1 MDRIN
6 GADTIDIGGGRR
18 GFRDENLVT
27 GTAGTVVTALHLNS
41 MQEEILKVITEAG
54 LVPSDADWTQLWQ
67 ALQILGLASDS
78 RSRRWLAVNSMTLSS
93 APGAPAAGD
102 AYLIP
107 TGATGIWAT
116 NVGKIA
122 QWSGAVWTYLTPPDG
137 HGISL
142 PDGRVFERIGGTYV
156 EKLALDVQSGKWNYA
171 VAGGTANALT
181 ANFTP
186 ALARAAGTTIRVRI
200 AADNTGPATLNGV
213 GIKWPL
219 PVNGDVNAGDL
230 KTGDIVTLIDDGTY
244 YRLVPTVGMMDSR
257 YSKLT
262 PPPATTFY
270 VVGPTGNDGNTGL
283 AATAAQGFATIA
295 GAIATL
301 NSRYST
307 LSRIT
312 LNVSAGTYA
321 GFSVDAGNI
330 RSWRI
335 NGAGVTSTIIDAS
348 STAVNGGRALLING
362 TDVIIQNADWKAF
375 NECVGVSPQGGVL
388 EVAGANNFEMASAGS
403 YGINAAGGQ
412 IGVYGNVKFSGS
424 GIACIAATSGAI
436 RLGYTDGITT
446 RNVAFEW
453 AAGTT
458 VSSGNVMATDS
469 GSIMAF
475 PSAVFQ
481 DGFPTGKKYDVRLN
495 GTVNTQGSGVNFF
508 AGTVAGASATG
519 GQYV

>member
-1 MDRIN
+1 MKYHAPYGSTDPDASYVDKDVP
-6 GADTIDIGGGRR
+6 GAVRGSAVPAPAIEDTQR
-18 GFRDENLVT
+18 
-27 GTAGTVVTALHLNS
+27 
-41 MQEEILKVITEAG
+41 EIVDVITKSG
-54 LVPSDADWTQLWQ
+54 
-67 ALQILGLASDS
+67 I
-78 RSRRWLAVNSMTLSS
+78 
-93 APGAPAAGD
+93 APGNAKQ
-102 AYLIP
+102 L
-107 TGATGIWAT
+107 
-116 NVGKIA
+116 A
-122 QWSGAVWTYLTPPDG
+122 QA
-137 HGISL
+137 I
-142 PDGRVFERIGGTYV
+142 
-156 EKLALDVQSGKWNYA
+156 QSGGLNYA
-171 VAGGTANALT
+171 VAAGTPNALT
-181 ANFTP
+181 ANFLQPVT
-186 ALARAAGTTIRVRI
+186 RAAGMVLRIRI
-200 AADNTGPATLNGV
+200 TSDNTGPATLNGV

-219 PVNGDVNAGDL
+219 PVNSDLNGGDL
-230 KTGDIVTLIDDGTY
+230 KSGDIVTLIDDGLY
-244 YRLVPTVGMMDSR
+244 YRVVPTVTMMDGR

-270 VVGPTGNDGNTGL
+270 VVGPAGNDNNTGL
-283 AATAAQGFATIA
+283 AATADQGFATIS

-301 NSRYST
+301 NSRFST

-335 NGAGVTSTIIDAS
+335 NGAGVNNTKVDAS

-362 TDVIIQNADWKAF
+362 TDVIIQNIAWKAF

-388 EVAGANNFEMASAGS
+388 EIAGANNFEMASAAS

-424 GIACIAATSGAI
+424 GIACIAATAGAI
-436 RLGYTDGITT
+436 RLGYADSVTT
-446 RNVAFEW
+446 RSVAFEW
-453 AAGTT
+453 VAGTT

-481 DGFPTGKKYDVRLN
+481 DGFPNGKKYDVRLN

-508 AGTVAGASATG
+508 AGTTAGASATG